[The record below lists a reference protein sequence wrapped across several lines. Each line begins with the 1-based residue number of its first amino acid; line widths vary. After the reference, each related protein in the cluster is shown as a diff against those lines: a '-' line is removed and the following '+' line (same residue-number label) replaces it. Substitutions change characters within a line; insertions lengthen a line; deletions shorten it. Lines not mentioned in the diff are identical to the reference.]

1 MSFNSA
7 APRTEYTATAGQTV
21 FPFVFK
27 IYADSD
33 IVAYKTVGSAD
44 PLLLQLT
51 TDFTVT
57 INGDAG
63 GELTL
68 NSGAD
73 EDDVITMLRDLP
85 ITRETEY
92 QTSGDMRAETLNID
106 QEYQTYLI
114 ADQNDQIAA
123 LEAGDVGVSSF
134 VQRTGDTMTGHLKGI
149 TPVSDEDLARKD
161 YVDDADDL
169 KLNLTGG
176 TVTGQI
182 KGITPSA
189 GVDLTRKDYVDGI
202 TATKMNAS
210 GSAPMYACR
219 AWVNFDGTGTPTI
232 KGSGNVASITDN
244 GVGDYTITFTTALED
259 ANYSYALSAKG
270 TATSEDIAVCHT
282 ESGIKSTTQLQIRVF
297 DTNANTNQDT
307 DDISVIIF
315 R

>member
-7 APRTEYTATAGQTV
+7 APRTEYEATAGQTV

-73 EDDVITMLRDLP
+73 EDDVITILRDLP

-134 VQRTGDTMTGHLKGI
+134 VQRTGDTMTGQLKGI
-149 TPVSDEDLARKD
+149 TPVSDEDFTRKD
-161 YVDDADDL
+161 YVDDADALRLL
-169 KLNLTGG
+169 KTGG

-182 KGITPSA
+182 KGITPVA
-189 GVDLTRKDYVDGI
+189 AADLSRKDYVDGI
-202 TATKMNAS
+202 TATKLNAS
-210 GSAPMYACR
+210 GDAPMFACR
-219 AWVNFDGTGTPTI
+219 AWINFNGTGTI
-232 KGSGNVASITDN
+232 AIRDSGNVTSITDN
-244 GVGDYTITFTTALED
+244 GTGDYTVTLTEALED
-259 ANYSYALSAKG
+259 
-270 TATSEDIAVCHT
+270 
-282 ESGIKSTTQLQIRVF
+282 
-297 DTNANTNQDT
+297 TNACVVATQAIGSGSHT
-307 DDISVIIF
+307 RGCEAYMLTTTTISVKTYGGGSSQVAEDMEYISLAVF